1 MPLTKEQLVEYVEMQ
16 VSELMAIEENTKLKE
31 EVAYLER
38 ENAALRR
45 RING

>member
-31 EVAYLER
+31 EIASLER
-38 ENAALRR
+38 ENVALRR
-45 RING
+45 RIHG